1 MTAFGELAFTGEIGP
16 VTFELLRRL
25 CRQYTRRHSFPPVG
39 GHRTWTDDAV
49 DDLRGELLAEK
60 GPVLVLNCYLRAT
73 DDPSLERLLLAA
85 IGNYLKDEAKKTERG
100 KLRRRLGTLLEQDP
114 RFLRVRASSAGT
126 AGWALTGGPDAPTAV
141 GFEVVQ
147 RAAVSVRG
155 VAITRL
161 NPAGPTPR
169 AAREALLAVAHAVL
183 TAARGTV
190 TDELLARAVESR
202 FALLPQPSFVELALD
217 GAHDPAA
224 AHEGEPQA
232 QVGVD
237 ATARELWCAMTGT
250 ERAMFPHLGD
260 PDADLSVIA
269 GTGPEQARAQADAL
283 AEKVRFATVD
293 DDQYRVVALALLQ
306 LCEVRT

>member
-1 MTAFGELAFTGEIGP
+1 M
-16 VTFELLRRL
+16 TFELLRRL

-161 NPAGPTPR
+161 NPAGPPPERRGRPCWRSPTLSSRRPAERSLMSSWPGRWSPVSPCFHNPLSWSWPSTVFTIRPR
-169 AAREALLAVAHAVL
+169 R
-183 TAARGTV
+183 TRGNRRSRSASTQR
-190 TDELLARAVESR
+190 RASC
-202 FALLPQPSFVELALD
+202 
-217 GAHDPAA
+217 
-224 AHEGEPQA
+224 
-232 QVGVD
+232 GV
-237 ATARELWCAMTGT
+237 R
-250 ERAMFPHLGD
+250 
-260 PDADLSVIA
+260 
-269 GTGPEQARAQADAL
+269 
-283 AEKVRFATVD
+283 
-293 DDQYRVVALALLQ
+293 
-306 LCEVRT
+306 